1 MAFGV
6 ISIEFSLSEEKLWL
20 YNKLHFGDGDD
31 EDGGS
36 DGGGDN
42 NGGGDG
48 DDGRGGDGGGDGELF
63 VELLVDGDVEMKL
76 LERDGPSG
84 DSGGG
89 GDGGGDGVPFAELSV
104 GGELEMKLMERASL
118 SGDIERDLDRVDVD
132 EDEDLEDWDRE
143 DSEED
148 EDRLLLLVR
157 NFLSHS
163 LYFGNGCQ
171 GPAKSPN
178 ALWVTNLQ
186 PAYWPASCWPPAG
199 QIKVF

>member
-6 ISIEFSLSEEKLWL
+6 ISIKFSLSEDKLWL

-36 DGGGDN
+36 DGGGSSDGGDDN

-48 DDGRGGDGGGDGELF
+48 RGGNGELF
-63 VELLVDGDVEMKL
+63 VELLVDREVEMKL
-76 LERDGPSG
+76 LERDGTSG
-84 DSGGG
+84 DSGG
-89 GDGGGDGVPFAELSV
+89 GDGGGDGEPFAELSV
-104 GGELEMKLMERASL
+104 GGELEMKLMERGGL

-132 EDEDLEDWDRE
+132 EDEDLEDLDRE
-143 DSEED
+143 DSD
-148 EDRLLLLVR
+148 EDRLLLHVR

-178 ALWVTNLQ
+178 ALWVTNL
-186 PAYWPASCWPPAG
+186 
-199 QIKVF
+199 